1 MIIRNSE
8 AGVESIIDSDVAEDT
23 GDVKFEGAEL
33 YLEAYLK
40 LQDSVQNSKREARKH
55 FTPVHDLLTSFP
67 DSNVVSCSSATS
79 RVNVVVPQEQAA
91 DEKAG
96 SKKGAISSD
105 ASQPAVAVSTE
116 SDSVIVG
123 KLNPLQ
129 RGDENADSASVTKTP
144 TNTDSSPRGGGGCG
158 GEDDDRDA
166 HHSRIES
173 SSVSN
178 SDGALQLATGP
189 SCDEI
194 ATPSFWPPSGIP
206 PSSSSADDQMLAI
219 TYTAVNITQSDQ
231 APGCS
236 SEYIYR
242 DVEVPSN
249 YLSQKPP
256 VRGVEILDI
265 NIDSAL
271 NSYITEHAVL
281 SEDESRLL
289 DASTAANIMHGKM
302 GEYIAEKI
310 LVSRFPNCA
319 VEWMNRDSESAQ
331 PFDFLIRD
339 LSGQI
344 TRFVEVKTR
353 VSPEPVSHWFISRN
367 ELLFAA
373 VQHTRADCNYSCM
386 FIHLVESHRGGVAAG
401 ESAASRMKSFTQ
413 VSAFWVDELMVA
425 GSSDDTGVHFSVQVF
440 SNNNAGCS

>member
-55 FTPVHDLLTSFP
+55 FAPVHDLLTSFP

-129 RGDENADSASVTKTP
+129 RGDEYADSASVTKTP
-144 TNTDSSPRGGGGCG
+144 TNTDSSPRGCGGGK
-158 GEDDDRDA
+158 DDDRDA

-173 SSVSN
+173 SCVSN

-194 ATPSFWPPSGIP
+194 ATPSFWPPS
-206 PSSSSADDQMLAI
+206 AI
-219 TYTAVNITQSDQ
+219 TYTAVNITQSGQ

-236 SEYIYR
+236 SEYIHR

-440 SNNNAGCS
+440 SNNNAGRS